1 MSNLSK
7 QNIVSRRDDEEES
20 QTAQLQVRDSDLV
33 DAKLSY
39 DAEQHG
45 LCLYAII
52 INSFSHDIKTQ
63 EKAKSVPKPILVK
76 GRGKGRRNCGI
87 G

>member
-1 MSNLSK
+1 MVISQERARERIVLST
-7 QNIVSRRDDEEES
+7 SS
-20 QTAQLQVRDSDLV
+20 A

-39 DAEQHG
+39 DAEQDG

-63 EKAKSVPKPILVK
+63 EKAKSVPKPILVR
-76 GRGKGRRNCGI
+76 GRGKGGRNCGI